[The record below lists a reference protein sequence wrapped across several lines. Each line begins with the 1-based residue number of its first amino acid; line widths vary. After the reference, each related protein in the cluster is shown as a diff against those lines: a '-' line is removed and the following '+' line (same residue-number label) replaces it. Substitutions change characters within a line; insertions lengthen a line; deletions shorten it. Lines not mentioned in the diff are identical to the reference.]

1 MSAPS
6 GSTLKRDA
14 LHRAMLH
21 GLWCNA
27 HQLQAIGGDRFA
39 ARLHELRTLGI
50 VDYESRRVPG
60 GADNVFEYRLLV
72 NQPPPEPKKARLTL
86 RKRLLLAEAEVAR
99 LTARVAELERRA
111 A

>member
-6 GSTLKRDA
+6 RSAANRRALLCLMGDGRWRPGSLLRS
-14 LHRAMLH
+14 
-21 GLWCNA
+21 
-27 HQLQAIGGDRFA
+27 IGGDRFA

-50 VDYESRRVPG
+50 VDYHCRRIR
-60 GADNVFEYRLLV
+60 GAPDNAFEYRLLIEL
-72 NQPPPEPKKARLTL
+72 PPPEAKKTRVTL